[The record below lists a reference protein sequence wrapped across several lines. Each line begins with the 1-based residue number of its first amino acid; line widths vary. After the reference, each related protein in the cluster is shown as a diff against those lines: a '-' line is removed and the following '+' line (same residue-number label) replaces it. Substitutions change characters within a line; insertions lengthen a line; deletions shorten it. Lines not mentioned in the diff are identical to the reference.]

1 MKCRN
6 PFIKAGRAHGCG
18 QCMPCRFNWRRIW
31 THRIVLEALEHK
43 DNCFL
48 TLTYDE
54 DNVPRS
60 GSGAMTLD
68 PEHTRNFL
76 KRLRSQLWYAFKIR
90 MRYFIVGE
98 YGDDTWRPHYHLAV
112 FGIRCVRGRTLR
124 RLESRSRPLWRECCP
139 VCRMVGETW
148 GFGDIDIGSLEVH
161 SAQYLAGYVTKK
173 MTRND
178 DPRLQGRHPE
188 FTRKS
193 LKPGLGA
200 NHMHD
205 VASVMLSLDLEA
217 RSDDVPSSLQHGR
230 RSLPL
235 GRYLRSKLRTY
246 IGREKNAPA
255 SELQRLELEML
266 PVRLDAR
273 NDKSDPSFKS
283 HLVKA
288 GDQEV
293 INQETRAAIYKQRKH
308 L

>member
-1 MKCRN
+1 
-6 PFIKAGRAHGCG
+6 
-18 QCMPCRFNWRRIW
+18 
-31 THRIVLEALEHK
+31 
-43 DNCFL
+43 
-48 TLTYDE
+48 
-54 DNVPRS
+54 
-60 GSGAMTLD
+60 
-68 PEHTRNFL
+68 
-76 KRLRSQLWYAFKIR
+76 
-90 MRYFIVGE
+90 
-98 YGDDTWRPHYHLAV
+98 
-112 FGIRCVRGRTLR
+112 
-124 RLESRSRPLWRECCP
+124 
-139 VCRMVGETW
+139 
-148 GFGDIDIGSLEVH
+148 
-161 SAQYLAGYVTKK
+161 